1 MFITDLDY
9 SQLTTGVLSNSNP
22 SSLLLPREHF
32 AQVKGA
38 NATAYVSGYAF
49 TDTGYASAGA
59 IAIASG
65 QQTWGNTN
73 TLAIT
78 TLYPSHI
85 ASDAWT
91 SGYAY
96 ALTPDSLA
104 RASLYGSS
112 HNTSFN
118 GSSSTMTFG
127 FVSSTYQAW

>member
-22 SSLLLPREHF
+22 SSLLIPKEHF

-38 NATAYVSGYAF
+38 NATAYVSGYVF

-73 TLAIT
+73 TLAVT
-78 TLYPSHI
+78 TLYPAYT
-85 ASDAWT
+85 ASDAWMIGT
-91 SGYAY
+91 AY
-96 ALTPDSLA
+96 ARNPDSSA

-127 FVSSTYQAW
+127 FGSSTYQAW